1 MELQW
6 NLGKQS
12 GQCEE
17 WQQQAT
23 SGSGQV
29 HTRLP
34 RWMGGQGV
42 SQQSPGQLEPGQVR
56 PAPRQGPQTPH
67 LDFPVLS
74 LPRSPGGP

>member
-6 NLGKQS
+6 SLGEQS

-17 WQQQAT
+17 RQQQAT

-34 RWMGGQGV
+34 GWLGGQGV
-42 SQQSPGQLEPGQVR
+42 SQQPPGQLEPGQVW
-56 PAPRQGPQTPH
+56 PAPRQGPQTPQH
-67 LDFPVLS
+67 GFPVLS
-74 LPRSPGGP
+74 LPRSPGGS